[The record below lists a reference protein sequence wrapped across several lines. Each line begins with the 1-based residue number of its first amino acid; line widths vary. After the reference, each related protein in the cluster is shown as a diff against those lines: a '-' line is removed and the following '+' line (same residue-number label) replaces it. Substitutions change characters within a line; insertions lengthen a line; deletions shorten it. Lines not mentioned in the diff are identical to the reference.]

1 MLYMLRI
8 VCRRRYTDTH
18 FDRLKTSV
26 TMANVI
32 LVEDVVQQEQQ
43 LQMKSSQFKLR
54 LRKVYS
60 MWMLYLLIEEM
71 P

>member
-1 MLYMLRI
+1 
-8 VCRRRYTDTH
+8 
-18 FDRLKTSV
+18 
-26 TMANVI
+26 MANVI